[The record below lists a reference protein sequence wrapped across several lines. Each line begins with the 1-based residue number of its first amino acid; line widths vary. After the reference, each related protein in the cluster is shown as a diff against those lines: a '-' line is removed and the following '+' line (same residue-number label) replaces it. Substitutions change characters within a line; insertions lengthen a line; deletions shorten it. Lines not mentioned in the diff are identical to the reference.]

1 MLLNTLDVFFLYEK
15 GKVKFV
21 LDGNFLVTTLFAGFF
36 KCGGG
41 TEN

>member
-21 LDGNFLVTTLFAGFF
+21 LEPNTTNLQGNVKQLD
-36 KCGGG
+36 K
-41 TEN
+41 